1 MIGELRSLQ
10 GNADWQ
16 RGVVD
21 TTCRVYLY
29 ASEKEYIRGVLCAA
43 VSDGDVC
50 IVLQYHNKLFH
61 VLTSAG
67 PGWITPS
74 TLSYESLSSRCGMIN
89 T

>member
-21 TTCRVYLY
+21 KFSKVCLY
-29 ASEKEYIRGVLCAA
+29 ASEKGYIRGVLCA
-43 VSDGDVC
+43 VLSEGDVC

-61 VLTSAG
+61 VLTAAG
-67 PGWITPS
+67 PGWIAPS
-74 TLSYESLSSRCGMIN
+74 TLSYESLLSRCGMIN